1 MKKIFKTTAFNRW
14 LKKSILDDESLCE
27 AVQEMERGLFDV
39 DLGAGLYKKRVALGN
54 RGKSA
59 GARTLIATNLGS
71 RWFFVYGFV
80 KSQRSNINDR
90 EKEVLKLLSEDLLS
104 LTDDELSALV
114 YRKKL
119 MEICNE

>member
-1 MKKIFKTTAFNRW
+1 MR
-14 LKKSILDDESLCE
+14 E
-27 AVQEMERGLFDV
+27 
-39 DLGAGLYKKRVALGN
+39 
-54 RGKSA
+54 
-59 GARTLIATNLGS
+59 ARTLIATNLGS